1 MASTFVDIKE
11 QAAPF
16 CCISGKVSGYTTNNA
31 YLRSQMNETEQ
42 AQYDAAAGLFSGMT
56 AEEYQELAKLVKSQ
70 KAGEETGTE
79 KKQAVLQALMDRGP
93 WPPGGGR
100 LAGFWYYLNPN
111 GGGDGPK
118 GGMFTGLREIAKSIS

>member
-16 CCISGKVSGYTTNNA
+16 CCISGKVSDYTTNNA

-42 AQYDAAAGLFSGMT
+42 VRYDAAGLFSGMT

-70 KAGEETGTE
+70 KAGEETGAE
-79 KKQAVLQALMDRGP
+79 KKQAVLQALMDRGLRR
-93 WPPGGGR
+93 PGGGR
-100 LAGFWYYLNPN
+100 LAGS
-111 GGGDGPK
+111 G
-118 GGMFTGLREIAKSIS
+118 II

>member
-1 MASTFVDIKE
+1 MDIKE

-16 CCISGKVSGYTTNNA
+16 CCISGKVSDYTTNNA

-42 AQYDAAAGLFSGMT
+42 ARYDAAAGFFSGMT

-79 KKQAVLQALMDRGP
+79 KKQAVLQALMDRGLRRP
-93 WPPGGGR
+93 AAGGWRVLVLSESLDDSRG
-100 LAGFWYYLNPN
+100 AQ
-111 GGGDGPK
+111 GGVDCDG
-118 GGMFTGLREIAKSIS
+118 

>member
-16 CCISGKVSGYTTNNA
+16 CCISGKVSDYTTNNA

-42 AQYDAAAGLFSGMT
+42 ARYDAAGLFSGMT

-70 KAGEETGTE
+70 KAREETGTE
-79 KKQAVLQALMDRGP
+79 KKQAVLQALMDRGLRL
-93 WPPGGGR
+93 PGGGR
-100 LAGFWYYLNPN
+100 LEGS
-111 GGGDGPK
+111 G
-118 GGMFTGLREIAKSIS
+118 II

>member
-16 CCISGKVSGYTTNNA
+16 CCISGKVSDYTTNNV

-42 AQYDAAAGLFSGMT
+42 ARYDAVGLFSGMT
-56 AEEYQELAKLVKSQ
+56 AEEYQELAKLAKSQ

-79 KKQAVLQALMDRGP
+79 KKQAVLQALMDRGLRR
-93 WPPGGGR
+93 PGGGR
-100 LAGFWYYLNPN
+100 LEGS
-111 GGGDGPK
+111 G
-118 GGMFTGLREIAKSIS
+118 II